1 MGIFNQFNETQAT
14 ELWDEIVKKSI
25 TKFRTTMKNMPTYML
40 YQNANKIR
48 IYETLYNM
56 FSNLDFSL
64 QDYENIVKNLEED
77 EDILDK
83 VYHFLEVNYP
93 EVINEFSYQ
102 LQDFLSDALSTY
114 NYALPR
120 SSDIIHYNN

>member
-93 EVINEFSYQ
+93 EVIKEFSYQ

>member
-25 TKFRTTMKNMPTYML
+25 TRFRRTMESMPPYMV

-48 IYETLYNM
+48 IYEMLYNI
-56 FSNLDFSL
+56 FSNLDFNL

-83 VYHFLEVNYP
+83 VYDFLEVNYP
-93 EVINEFSYQ
+93 EIIKEFNYQ
-102 LQDFLSDALSTY
+102 LQDFLLDSLLTY
-114 NYALPR
+114 NYALPK
-120 SSDIIHYNN
+120 SSDIIHYDN

>member
-25 TKFRTTMKNMPTYML
+25 IKFRTTMKNMPTYMV

-93 EVINEFSYQ
+93 EVIKEFSYQ

>member
-25 TKFRTTMKNMPTYML
+25 TKFRTTMENMPTYMV

-93 EVINEFSYQ
+93 EVIKEFSYQ

>member
-25 TKFRTTMKNMPTYML
+25 TKFRTTMKNMPTYMV

-93 EVINEFSYQ
+93 EVIKEFSYQ

>member
-25 TKFRTTMKNMPTYML
+25 TKFRTTMKNMPTYMV

-93 EVINEFSYQ
+93 EVIKEFSYQ
-102 LQDFLSDALSTY
+102 LQDFLLDALSIKIAY
-114 NYALPR
+114 
-120 SSDIIHYNN
+120 

>member
-25 TKFRTTMKNMPTYML
+25 TKFRTTMKNMPTYMV
-40 YQNANKIR
+40 YRNANKIR

-93 EVINEFSYQ
+93 EVIKEFSYQ